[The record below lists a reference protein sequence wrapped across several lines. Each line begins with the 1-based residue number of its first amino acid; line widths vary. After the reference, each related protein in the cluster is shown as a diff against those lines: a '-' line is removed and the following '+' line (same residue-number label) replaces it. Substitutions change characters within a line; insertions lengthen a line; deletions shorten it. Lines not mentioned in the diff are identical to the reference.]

1 MPEPRTARAAY
12 GGKAPR
18 CLEPRTKAASP
29 VGRSVR
35 WPFKSVASL
44 IPILAPNLEN
54 QLAMV
59 ESDFAVGTQAPR
71 GWRRPYESR
80 LPRGQPLSPT
90 SPGA

>member
-1 MPEPRTARAAY
+1 MPEPRTARAEY

-59 ESDFAVGTQAPR
+59 QSDFARRKMPR
-71 GWRRPYESR
+71 CRTKSFPPNILECVCVNR
-80 LPRGQPLSPT
+80 
-90 SPGA
+90 